1 MKKILFLL
9 PKLSDACS
17 LYRGAGVATD
27 LRRKGYD
34 IDAMDMTGTIDWAF
48 LIQYDI
54 IMIQRAVSPSIL
66 NVCAQIKR
74 MGIKLWLDYDDNLLV
89 VPLDNP
95 AYFAYADSN
104 VKGAIVKSLALAD
117 VVSVTTED
125 LRESYLQY
133 NKNIMVIPNA
143 FNDTLIKREK
153 KKREKIVLWRGTNTH
168 QRDIMTYQDAINK
181 VSHHW
186 GDYRFIY
193 VGYVPWFLDMGK
205 NTSVAAG
212 VDTMLFLEQIQVLAP
227 SIMQVPLHDSLFNR
241 CKSNIAAIEG
251 AFAGAACL
259 VPEWWDMDGAI
270 KYKDNKSYYEGLN
283 ALLKGEV
290 DVEKSNERIWQYI
303 CDTLLLSKVNEK
315 RVELIENL

>member
-17 LYRGAGVATD
+17 FYRGSGIATD

-34 IDAMDMTGTIDWAF
+34 IDVMDMTGVIDWAF
-48 LIQYDI
+48 LIKYDI
-54 IMIQRAVSPSIL
+54 VMIQRAANPSIL

-74 MGIKLWLDYDDNLLV
+74 MGVKLWCDWDDNLLA
-89 VPLDNP
+89 VPMDNP
-95 AYFAYADSN
+95 AYIVYANKD
-104 VKGAIVKSLALAD
+104 VKEAIIGCLTLAD

-125 LRESYLQY
+125 LRQSYLPY

-143 FNDTLIKREK
+143 HNDSLVKREK

-181 VSHHW
+181 VSTHW
-186 GDYRFIY
+186 TDIRFLYI
-193 VGYVPWFLDMGK
+193 GYVPWFLNIGK
-205 NTSVAAG
+205 NTAFAG
-212 VDTMLFLEQIQVLAP
+212 AVDTMLYLEQIQAVAP
-227 SIMQVPLHDSLFNR
+227 SIMQVPLHDNLFNR

-259 VPEWWDMDGAI
+259 VPEWWAMEGAI

-290 DVEKSNERIWQYI
+290 DVEKSNNASWEYI
-303 CDTLLLSKVNEK
+303 QANLLLSEVNK
-315 RVELIENL
+315 MRVELIEGL

>member
-17 LYRGAGVATD
+17 FYRGGGIAPD

-34 IDAMDMTGTIDWAF
+34 IDVMDMTGIIDWAF
-48 LIQYDI
+48 LIKYDI
-54 IMIQRAVSPSIL
+54 VMIQRAANPSIL
-66 NVCAQIKR
+66 SVAAQIKR
-74 MGIKLWLDYDDNLLV
+74 MGIKLILDYDDNLLS

-95 AYFAYADSN
+95 AYIGYAN
-104 VKGAIVKSLALAD
+104 KEVKEAIIGCLTLAD

-125 LRESYLQY
+125 LKQSYLPY

-143 FNDTLIKREK
+143 HNDSLVKREK

-181 VSHHW
+181 VSGHW
-186 GDYRFIY
+186 TDIRFLYI
-193 VGYVPWFLDMGK
+193 GYVPWFLNIGK
-205 NTSVAAG
+205 NTAFAG
-212 VDTMLFLEQIQVLAP
+212 AVDTMLYLEQIQAVAP

-259 VPEWWDMDGAI
+259 VPEWWAMEGAI
-270 KYKDNKSYYEGLN
+270 KYKDSKSYYEGIN

-290 DVEKSNERIWQYI
+290 DIEKSNNASWEYI
-303 CDTLLLSKVNEK
+303 QANLLLSNVNK
-315 RVELIENL
+315 MRVELIEGL